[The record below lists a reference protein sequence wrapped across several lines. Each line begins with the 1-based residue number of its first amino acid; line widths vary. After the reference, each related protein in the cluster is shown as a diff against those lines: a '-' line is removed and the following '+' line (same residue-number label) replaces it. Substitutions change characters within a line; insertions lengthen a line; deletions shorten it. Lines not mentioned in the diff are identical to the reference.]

1 MSTLKERLMDLSD
14 LELRDIIN
22 SKSDEY
28 TEEALVIV
36 KQLLEER
43 GFDLSKPVAKDTN
56 SNVEIHLNS
65 VYDCFQASSYE
76 IIEEKLSK
84 LFVESEDRL
93 VKYRETYAN
102 LLKMKPVSGEE
113 AVFTFIGQTSENY
126 AYKYPFD
133 IFGLDIGSGEY
144 FGLELYPWNE
154 WLNFNLLDKTKEF
167 VASAG
172 IDEFVAI
179 CLHKMTTFGFTEEEI
194 NESFNNSFGEFEDF
208 DFEE

>member
-1 MSTLKERLMDLSD
+1 MDLSD

-36 KQLLEER
+36 KQILDER
-43 GFDLSKPVAKDTN
+43 GFDFANQPVKEADN
-56 SNVEIHLNS
+56 STAEFNI
-65 VYDCFQASSYE
+65 VYDYFHASRYD
-76 IIEEKLSK
+76 IVEEKLAK

-93 VKYRETYAN
+93 SRYRQAYAS
-102 LLKMKPVSGEE
+102 LLKMKPVLGEE
-113 AVFTFIGQTSENY
+113 IVFTFIGQTSENY

-133 IFGLDIGSGEY
+133 IFGIDIGSGEY

-154 WLNFNLLDKTKEF
+154 WLNFSLLDKTKEF

-179 CLHKMTTFGFTEEEI
+179 CLHKMTTFGFTEDEI
-194 NESFNNSFGEFEDF
+194 TEAFNNSFDEFEEF
-208 DFEE
+208 DYEEE

>member
-28 TEEALVIV
+28 TEEALVVI
-36 KQLLEER
+36 KQILDER
-43 GFDLSKPVAKDTN
+43 GFDFSTQPTKEEN
-56 SNVEIHLNS
+56 SNNVNFNII
-65 VYDCFQASSYE
+65 YDYFHASRYE
-76 IIEEKLSK
+76 IVEEKLSK

-93 VKYRETYAN
+93 SRYRQAYTS
-102 LLKMKPVSGEE
+102 LLKMKPVQGEE
-113 AVFTFIGQTSENY
+113 IVFTFIGQTSENY

-133 IFGLDIGSGEY
+133 IFGIDIGSGEY

-154 WLNFNLLDKTKEF
+154 WLNFSLLDKTKEF
-167 VASAG
+167 VASSG

-179 CLHKMTTFGFTEEEI
+179 CLHKMTTFGFTEDEI
-194 NESFNNSFGEFEDF
+194 TEAFNNSFEEFEDF
-208 DFEE
+208 DYED